1 MTSASVLVAAVLQV
15 LHAKSIRHLQPCPH
29 AGNLH
34 GAQFLHYSQP
44 HPLSRGIPILTC
56 TSRSPTPRA
65 AQKTPIFNF
74 LHCSRIPDN
83 CVNVFD
89 HNDFMYNNFLVYIL
103 VSTYFL
109 LKKKTIMIKPSFAEL
124 FVDMYTAR
132 RLGLGYHVCLGTAQS
147 QVASIPR
154 LFTPRTILQEK
165 RNTHLKTMT

>member
-15 LHAKSIRHLQPCPH
+15 LHARSIRHLQPCPH

-74 LHCSRIPDN
+74 LHCSRISDN

-89 HNDFMYNNFLVYIL
+89 YDDFMYNNFLV
-103 VSTYFL
+103 VSTYNIL
-109 LKKKTIMIKPSFAEL
+109 SSQKKKKNNNDKTKFCRT
-124 FVDMYTAR
+124 VHGHVYCQTAGVAWATMSVWVQPNH
-132 RLGLGYHVCLGTAQS
+132 RL
-147 QVASIPR
+147 PR
-154 LFTPRTILQEK
+154 FQGCSHRERSCRK
-165 RNTHLKTMT
+165 NETHT